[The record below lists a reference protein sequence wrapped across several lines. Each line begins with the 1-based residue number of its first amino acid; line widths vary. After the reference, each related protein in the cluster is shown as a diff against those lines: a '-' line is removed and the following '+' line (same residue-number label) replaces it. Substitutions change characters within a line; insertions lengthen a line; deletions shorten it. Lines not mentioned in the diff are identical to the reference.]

1 MTIPA
6 KLSIFMLTLTNLV
19 IFAQEKFSPPT
30 EFKSGYKLPENQLIL
45 PRADWWQIADISA
58 LVIALVLTGLF
69 SLKFRSRRG
78 IFFTMLASLAYF
90 GFLRQGCVCP
100 VGSIQNIALA
110 AGSNAYTVPI
120 IIAIF
125 FGLPLIFSLF
135 AARSFCAGVCP
146 LGAMQDIV
154 LIKPLRIP
162 LWLDSALN
170 TIPFIVLAIGTALA
184 FTSTAFII
192 CQFDPFVGFFR
203 FSAPFEMMLVS
214 GGVMLLSTIIGRP
227 YCRFFCPYSAL
238 LRITAPLSK
247 WRVSVTP
254 EKCVKCRLC
263 ENSCPFNAI
272 ISPSPEYNKSEIIK
286 SRRRVIT
293 FIILLPVLIAG
304 GIFAG
309 RSAGPAISRLDI
321 RVRTAEM
328 MWLKSNGLAGE
339 TLETQAFEMQMG
351 DPAALYKEADAVK
364 NNITTAIMFACGFIG
379 LVIGLKLIGYNML
392 KKNDGYLAHASDCF
406 ACGRCYQY
414 CPVRGDGTVADGHI
428 PDNI

>member
-1 MTIPA
+1 MKTPA
-6 KLSIFMLTLTNLV
+6 KWSV
-19 IFAQEKFSPPT
+19 IALAFINIIIHAQSKFTPPT
-30 EFKSGYKLPENQLIL
+30 EFKSGYKLPINQLVL
-45 PRADWWQIADISA
+45 PRAEWWQIADIAA

-69 SLKFRSRRG
+69 TLKFRSRRG

-100 VGSIQNIALA
+100 VGSIQNIALVV
-110 AGSNAYTVPI
+110 GNNAYTLPI
-120 IIAIF
+120 LICIF
-125 FGLPLIFSLF
+125 FALPLIFSLF
-135 AARSFCAGVCP
+135 AGRSFCAGVCP
-146 LGAMQDIV
+146 LGAMQDVVI
-154 LIKPLRIP
+154 IKPLRIP

-170 TIPFIVLAIGTALA
+170 TIPFIVLAIGGALA
-184 FTSTAFII
+184 FTGTAFII

-203 FSAPFEMMLVS
+203 FSAPFEMMLIS
-214 GGVMLLSTIIGRP
+214 GGVLLISTVIGRP

-254 EKCVKCRLC
+254 DKCIKCRLC

-272 ISPSPEYNKSEIIK
+272 IPPSPEYNKSDVIN
-286 SRRRVIT
+286 SRRRVIA
-293 FIILLPVLIAG
+293 FIALLPVLIIG
-304 GIFAG
+304 GILAG
-309 RSAGPAISRLDI
+309 HAAGPALSRLDI

-328 MWLKSNGLAGE
+328 MWQKSNGLAGE

-351 DPAALYKEADAVK
+351 DTDALYKDAEVVK
-364 NNITTAIMFACGFIG
+364 NNITVAVMFACGFIA

-392 KKNDGYLAHASDCF
+392 RKNDSYLAHPSDCF

-414 CPVRGDGTVADGHI
+414 CPVRGDGSVADGHV
-428 PDNI
+428 PDNL

>member
-1 MTIPA
+1 MKIPA
-6 KLSIFMLTLTNLV
+6 KWNAIALSLLTVV
-19 IFAQEKFSPPT
+19 IQAQSKFTPPT

-45 PRADWWQIADISA
+45 PRAEWWQIADTAA
-58 LVIALVLTGLF
+58 LIIALLLTALF
-69 SLKFRSRRG
+69 TIKFRSRRG
-78 IFFTMLASLAYF
+78 IYFVMLSSLIYF
-90 GFLRQGCVCP
+90 GFVRLGCICP

-110 AGSNAYTVPI
+110 IGNNNYTLPVIAG
-120 IIAIF
+120 IF
-125 FGLPLIFSLF
+125 FALPLITALF
-135 AARSFCAGVCP
+135 AGRSFCAGVCP
-146 LGAMQDIV
+146 LGAMQDVV
-154 LIKPLRIP
+154 LIKPIKIP

-170 TIPFIVLAIGTALA
+170 TIPFIILAIGGALA
-184 FTSTAFII
+184 FTGTAFII

-203 FSAPFEMMLVS
+203 FSAPFEMMLIS
-214 GGVMLLSTIIGRP
+214 AGVLLISTIIGRP

-247 WRVSVTP
+247 WQVSVTP
-254 EKCVKCRLC
+254 DKCIKCRLC

-272 ISPSPEYNKSEIIK
+272 IPPSPEYNKNDIIK
-286 SRRRVIT
+286 SRRQVIT
-293 FIILLPVLIAG
+293 FIILLPILIIA

-309 RSAGPAISRLDI
+309 RSAAPALSRLDT

-328 MWLKSNGLAGE
+328 MWQKNNNLGGE

-351 DPAALYKEADAVK
+351 DTNVLYKEAETVK
-364 NNITTAIMFACGFIG
+364 NNITFATMVACGFIA

-392 KKNDGYLAHASDCF
+392 KKNDSYLAHPSDCF

-414 CPVRGDGTVADGHI
+414 CPVRGDGSVADSRI